1 MINSIV
7 IDNFT
12 IVSGIALLAIGLLSP
27 LFSPFVR
34 FRRSRA
40 ENGIDEVGE
49 GTDGVVE
56 TSASSLLPLSVILT
70 PHDEADK
77 LACNL
82 PHILNQNY
90 PAGFQVIVVI
100 EEGDH
105 ETEDLIKRLRLELD
119 DKDGDASLYMTYIP
133 RSSRYMSR
141 KKLAMTLGMKAAR
154 TDWVLFTEAY
164 TKPASDNWLLTMAE
178 NCTEDKNLVIGYGCY
193 ADDMSSSKQFE
204 RFYTSCYLM
213 REDSRGIAYRTQSH
227 NIMLRNSDF
236 MQQEGF
242 RGNLEYLRGEYD
254 FLVNKYATDGSTAL
268 ETRHDAWMVDDVPSH
283 KSWLNKNIFY
293 METRKALQRSGKHR
307 LWFNMDQTVMHL
319 CFWLS
324 LASVAY
330 GALCNNVI
338 VLAAG
343 AVSLVLTFV
352 IRTTFGYKALK
363 SFKVRVPAML
373 VYPLEMSM
381 MWRNLGW
388 IIRHRLADK
397 LDFTTHKQ

>member
-1 MINSIV
+1 MISGIV

-12 IVSGIALLAIGLLSP
+12 IVSGIVLLAIGLLSP

-34 FRRSRA
+34 FRRSRT
-40 ENGIDEVGE
+40 ENGII
-49 GTDGVVE
+49 
-56 TSASSLLPLSVILT
+56 SLPPLSVILT

-82 PHILNQNY
+82 PHILNQEY

-105 ETEDLIKRLRLELD
+105 DTEDLIKRLRLDLD

-141 KKLAMTLGMKAAR
+141 KKLAMTLGVKAAR
-154 TDWVLFTEAY
+154 TEWVIFTEAY
-164 TKPASDNWLLTMAE
+164 TKPASDKWLMTMAE
-178 NCTEDKNLVIGYGCY
+178 NCADDKSLVVGYGCY
-193 ADDMSSSKQFE
+193 GDAMSSSKRFE

-213 REDSRGIAYRTQSH
+213 REDSRGMAYRTQSH
-227 NIMLRNSDF
+227 NIMLRKSDF

-254 FLVNKYATDGSTAL
+254 FLVNKYATEGGTAL
-268 ETRHDAWMVDDVPSH
+268 ETRRDAWMVDDAPSR
-283 KSWLNKNIFY
+283 KSWLNKQIFY
-293 METRKALQRSGKHR
+293 IETRKALQRSGRHR
-307 LWFNMDQTVMHL
+307 AWFNVDQTVMHSS
-319 CFWLS
+319 FWLS
-324 LASVAY
+324 VASVAY
-330 GALCNNVI
+330 GALCDNVI

-343 AVSLVLTFV
+343 AVSFVLILVL
-352 IRTTFGYKALK
+352 RTIFGYKALK
-363 SFKVRVPAML
+363 SFNVRVPAIL
-373 VYPLEMSM
+373 VYPFEMSM
-381 MWRNLGW
+381 VWRNLMW
-388 IIRHRLADK
+388 LVRHRLADK